1 MNKRILVSVSGGRS
15 SGLMAWL
22 LWTRFKDIYDLI
34 FVFANTSREKEE
46 TLLFVHQ
53 LTKILGI
60 PIIWV
65 QAVVHYGS
73 RKGCTHNVVNYE
85 TASRDG
91 SIFEN
96 VIKKYG
102 IPNSAF
108 LHCTRE
114 LKTNPIWS
122 YMKSIK
128 WGHHKKYITAIGY
141 RADETGRIDLEKMNK
156 ERQWYPLW
164 EWNIKKPD
172 VATFWLKQHFDLQLA
187 DFDGN
192 CKKCHKKT
200 DRKVMTQIVTDPE
213 DLWIDEMEFKYEY
226 FSGGRNA
233 NKPPYRFFRKHQSIH
248 DLKEKIKEGFQLSVD
263 QSLITEGA
271 IYDFDPELD
280 EVEYK
285 GCAESCEPF

>member
-1 MNKRILVSVSGGRS
+1 MKKKVLVSVSGGRS

-22 LWTRFKDIYDLI
+22 LWNRFKDIYNLV

-53 LTKILGI
+53 LTQVFGI
-60 PIIWV
+60 PIVWV
-65 QAVVHYGS
+65 EAVVHHGT
-73 RKGCTHNVVNYE
+73 RKGCTHNMVTYE
-85 TASRDG
+85 TATRDG
-91 SIFEN
+91 SIFEE

-102 IPNSAF
+102 IPNNSF

-114 LKTNPIWS
+114 LKANPIRS
-122 YMKSIK
+122 YMKSIG
-128 WGHHKKYITAIGY
+128 WGSYKKYTTAIGY
-141 RADETGRIDLEKMNK
+141 RADETGRVDVETMSKEK
-156 ERQWYPLW
+156 QWYPLW
-164 EWNIKKPD
+164 EYGIKKSD
-172 VATFWLKQHFDLQLA
+172 VAVFWLKQSFDLQLS

-200 DRKVMTQIVTDPE
+200 DRKVMTQIVTEPN
-213 DLWIDEMEFKYEY
+213 DLWIDEMEAKYEY
-226 FSGGRNA
+226 HSAGRKA

-248 DLKEKIKEGFQLSVD
+248 DLKEKIKDGFELSVD
-263 QSLITEGA
+263 QSLNTQGA
-271 IYDFDPELD
+271 TFDPELD